1 MHTNIAEQWN
11 VMKCPIAVFDT
22 HAQIWHCQN
31 LPSTSARGS
40 GGFSKLGIPQIYW
53 LIIMLV
59 SLPEIF
65 PLNIAIFAAKT
76 FCEFS
81 DTAGTTAPPD
91 TAAPA
96 MHSIKPI
103 Q

>member
-1 MHTNIAEQWN
+1 MHMNIAEQWN

-31 LPSTSARGS
+31 VPSTSALKW
-40 GGFSKLGIPQIYW
+40 GFLQIGNP
-53 LIIMLV
+53 LNLLV
-59 SLPEIF
+59 DIF

-81 DTAGTTAPPD
+81 DTAGT
-91 TAAPA
+91 AAPLRLPCTA
-96 MHSIKPI
+96 SNLSSERPAAFASGR
-103 Q
+103 